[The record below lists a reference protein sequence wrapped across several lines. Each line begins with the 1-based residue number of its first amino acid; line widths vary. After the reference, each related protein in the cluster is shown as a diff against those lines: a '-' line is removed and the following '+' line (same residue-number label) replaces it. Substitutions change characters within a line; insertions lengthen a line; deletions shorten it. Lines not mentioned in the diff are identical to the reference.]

1 MSHYNAKL
9 TSVGAGSVAIA
20 PAVRCSNGLCRICQY
35 RLREAPKPKARQY
48 IMHDDYKACGN
59 AIYADW
65 GFSERFP
72 H

>member
-48 IMHDDYKACGN
+48 I
-59 AIYADW
+59 
-65 GFSERFP
+65 
-72 H
+72 